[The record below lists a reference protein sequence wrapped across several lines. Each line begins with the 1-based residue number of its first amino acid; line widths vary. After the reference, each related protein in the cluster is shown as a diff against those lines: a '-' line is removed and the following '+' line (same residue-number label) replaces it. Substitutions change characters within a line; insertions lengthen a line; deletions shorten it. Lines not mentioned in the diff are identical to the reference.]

1 VNALFE
7 QYRVALLWVA
17 AVVLLAMGAL
27 AGAGLA
33 YWLTAGH
40 YRPIVDKQQDAI
52 SVAAQV
58 LGSCRTTTSTMEGQ
72 IGQQNLA
79 LADLRR
85 AEGERTA
92 KALADQQQA
101 AKAAGEDYQA
111 ANRLQQERTGGDP
124 AAAAAAI
131 IDKEL
136 GLSD

>member
-1 VNALFE
+1 MAALE
-7 QYRVALLWVA
+7 QYRSAVIAVAV
-17 AVVLLAMGAL
+17 VVLL
-27 AGAGLA
+27 GLGGVIGGGVA

-72 IGQQNLA
+72 ISQQNLA
-79 LADLRR
+79 LADLRLAAEKR
-85 AEGERTA
+85 AKEA
-92 KALADQQQA
+92 VPIQQQA

-124 AAAAAAI
+124 EAAAAAI

-136 GLSD
+136 GL